1 MYHNNLLLLSNC
13 RIVIK
18 RRMDEFLQLF
28 IEEPDANI
36 WSSHCIMSS
45 AICQNFVQNAWKKEL
60 CSNCFKSKDEHQE
73 KPKPKPIQLISS
85 DQVEGI
91 IKNGKRSKPKHSVC
105 FDKILA
111 EVIGYG
117 GEDWCSDPE
126 DDVENEESSEEE
138 ILLDS
143 DDEESYKELQRIT
156 KENTDFNTVSLKDT
170 EVKKSYTQL
179 RLGKPVVDAAG
190 KKQTLLVSVTPF
202 GEDTSPAVKK
212 LNTKNLSHIPIAK
225 NNKEVIAETKS
236 NVVLTSYTKNEEE
249 KLEKQEKS
257 LLDEISETLENSKN
271 PIQIMV
277 KKKAQKEIHLTVTE
291 SDKENIETVNTE
303 VTKVETVQEEKVSKS
318 LISEKK
324 INLSRTPALKRDIE
338 KPVIY
343 QTSTAKIELMNT
355 KNNKNNKEMFNNA
368 KVKIDNKNEKPATDP
383 KKDILTTTNFIK
395 AEILHSKVNS
405 CEPKEI
411 KDEINSNVANSTEKT
426 SQDRLT
432 TLPPP
437 LPAKYI
443 PFSQSRE
450 QAGKPDGREDPIA
463 GELPPL
469 PRTPPPPILE
479 SQSSFLHGV
488 PPIYEKPKI
497 PSKPVGVLLRKL
509 PNAQTVNVFT
519 KPNEKVPLVRQDSND
534 AELKAGKRKAPQPP
548 EETYSRNSSGDSM
561 KESTDEDSIYISADP
576 LPRKSLST
584 DCLAVDEKRKEKNK
598 ARFSLKKFLRMGSNK
613 DITKLAPEI
622 IVKQEDD
629 NKLHPKPRLV
639 IVHPSELNGDKVE
652 VVAKPG
658 LDQCDYQAIGHE
670 YSTPAGDYET
680 YNPPAKAAKPPPP
693 PRNFSEI
700 TSTKPNLPTPPKSVE
715 ILNKQRQISRNNS
728 NSKKTE
734 TVYANI
740 GEVRSSIVPNKP
752 VRTAS
757 MREREA
763 ALQQKQMRKL
773 AHNYEPINI
782 RKESS
787 ENVYD
792 YINSTRS
799 SSPDS
804 DSSRD
809 KGSPKSK
816 TVRLGKRSESSID
829 VSAEYFKYG
838 NIPRSMSLTYCGSET
853 ESEIYSPYSFYG
865 SESEVTEDDHDWIQN
880 GRTHKLRSRKGRS
893 IVHKNLED
901 NYGAVVVANHEAL
914 AQVLENIQ
922 QINHIQPALRGLK
935 NLSNLRWTDFSIKST
950 TSPIIV
956 GSRIFHQALWGTQH
970 VTLALTAGTTTSSAM
985 PLGTFN
991 LTSISE
997 FSDLIPSTYL
1007 VMSDESKE
1015 DDNKQ
1020 IQATIQVLPYLQ
1032 INTIQTY
1039 GDVLKAKSQ
1048 EDSWKDSNFVLLQL
1062 VNALKTIQAQGIE
1075 ELPLSLNTFVLCKD
1089 MDKESH
1095 HRLCVLQGDIA
1106 TKSSQEKHG
1115 TLCMCALKALICLQP
1130 STKIAPLLQ
1139 SLLSHER
1146 AVSLTQVKSV
1156 LEFSLWGPSD
1166 VSLGS
1171 TIKERELA
1179 LQRWL
1184 DLQRATVLHGLVCTR
1199 VQLTVYEE
1207 CHLLF
1212 LVRSNA
1218 RMMCDAS
1225 LLIESSNLKHIVG
1238 MNQSRIEKCV
1248 GA

>member
-1 MYHNNLLLLSNC
+1 MTNQFTFYNILF
-13 RIVIK
+13 K
-18 RRMDEFLQLF
+18 RGFSKPNEL
-28 IEEPDANI
+28 N
-36 WSSHCIMSS
+36 WTHHYIMSS

-73 KPKPKPIQLISS
+73 KPKPKPVQLIPS
-85 DQVEGI
+85 DKVEGI
-91 IKNGKRSKPKHSVC
+91 IKNGKTSKSKQSVC
-105 FDKILA
+105 FHKELTKI
-111 EVIGYG
+111 IGYG
-117 GEDWCSDPE
+117 GEDWCSDTE
-126 DDVENEESSEEE
+126 DNVDNESSEDD
-138 ILLDS
+138 IILDS
-143 DDEESYKELQRIT
+143 DDDDSYKELQRIT

-179 RLGKPVVDAAG
+179 LLGKPLIDASG

-202 GEDTSPAVKK
+202 GEDSSTAVKK

-225 NNKEVIAETKS
+225 NNKEIIAENKT

-249 KLEKQEKS
+249 KTTNEEKS

-271 PIQIMV
+271 PIQIMGN
-277 KKKAQKEIHLTVTE
+277 KRAQKQVHINIMD
-291 SDKENIETVNTE
+291 SNKENIETIDNE
-303 VTKVETVQEEKVSKS
+303 VENEEENMTNKILV
-318 LISEKK
+318 SEKK
-324 INLSRTPALKRDIE
+324 INLCRTPALKKDVE

-343 QTSTAKIELMNT
+343 QTSTAKIELINA
-355 KNNKNNKEMFNNA
+355 KNLKINKENINNA
-368 KVKIDNKNEKPATDP
+368 KVKSSEKITTTTTDP
-383 KKDILTTTNFIK
+383 KKDIITTTNFIK
-395 AEILHSKVNS
+395 AEILHSKANN
-405 CEPKEI
+405 PATKII
-411 KDEINSNVANSTEKT
+411 KDEINTNVANSIEKT
-426 SQDRLT
+426 NDSNT
-432 TLPPP
+432 HPPP
-437 LPAKYI
+437 LPVKYI
-443 PFSQSRE
+443 PFSQTRE
-450 QAGKPDGREDPIA
+450 QAGKPDGSEDPVST
-463 GELPPL
+463 ELPPL

-479 SQSSFLHGV
+479 SQTSFLHGIS

-497 PSKPVGVLLRKL
+497 PSKPTGVILRKSINNSPVL
-509 PNAQTVNVFT
+509 TVYT
-519 KPNEKVPLVRQDSND
+519 KPNEKPSLVKQDSND
-534 AELKAGKRKAPQPP
+534 SELKSNKRKAPLPP
-548 EETYSRNSSGDSM
+548 EETYSRTSSGDST
-561 KESTDEDSIYISADP
+561 KDDDPIYVSAEV
-576 LPRKSLST
+576 LSRKSLST
-584 DCLAVDEKRKEKNK
+584 DCLAVEDKRKEKNK

-613 DITKLAPEI
+613 DISKLNPELSI
-622 IVKQEDD
+622 KQEDY
-629 NKLHPKPRLV
+629 KLQSKPRLV
-639 IVHPSELNGDKVE
+639 IVHPSELNGTKIE
-652 VVAKPG
+652 VVSKPI
-658 LDQCDYQAIGHE
+658 LDQTLCHE
-670 YSTPAGDYET
+670 YSTPTGDYET
-680 YNPPAKAAKPPPP
+680 YNSSFSKASKPPPP
-693 PRNFSEI
+693 PRNFTENN
-700 TSTKPNLPTPPKSVE
+700 TNNKPNLPTPPKSVE
-715 ILNKQRQISRNNS
+715 ILNKQRQLIRNNS
-728 NSKKTE
+728 NSKKQE

-763 ALQQKQMRKL
+763 ALQQKQIERKL
-773 AHNYEPINI
+773 AHNYEPIDI
-782 RKESS
+782 RKET

-799 SSPDS
+799 SSPES
-804 DSSRD
+804 E

-816 TVRLGKRSESSID
+816 TIRLGKRSESSID
-829 VSAEYFKYG
+829 VSSEYYKYG

-935 NLSNLRWTDFSIKST
+935 TVSNLRWTDFSIKST
-950 TSPIIV
+950 TQPVLV
-956 GSRIFHQALWGTQH
+956 GTRVFHQALWGTHH
-970 VTLALTAGTTTSSAM
+970 VTLSITAGTTTSSTM

-991 LTSISE
+991 LTPIIE
-997 FSDLIPSTYL
+997 FSDLIPSIYL
-1007 VMSDESKE
+1007 TQTDTSKE

-1020 IQATIQVLPYLQ
+1020 IQATAQVLPYLQ

-1039 GDVLKAKSQ
+1039 GEILRTKSQ
-1048 EDSWKDSNFVLLQL
+1048 EESWRDSNFVMLQL

-1075 ELPLSLNTFVLCKD
+1075 EVPLSLHTFVLCKD
-1089 MDKESH
+1089 MDKEGH
-1095 HRLCVLQGDIA
+1095 HRLCVLQGIPMDVA
-1106 TKSSQEKHG
+1106 TKTNQEKHG
-1115 TLCMCALKALICLQP
+1115 TLCTCALKALNLLQP
-1130 STKIAPLLQ
+1130 SPKITPLLQ
-1139 SLLSHER
+1139 SLLSNER

-1225 LLIESSNLKHIVG
+1225 LLIESSNLKHSVG
-1238 MNQSRIEKCV
+1238 FNQNRMEKCL